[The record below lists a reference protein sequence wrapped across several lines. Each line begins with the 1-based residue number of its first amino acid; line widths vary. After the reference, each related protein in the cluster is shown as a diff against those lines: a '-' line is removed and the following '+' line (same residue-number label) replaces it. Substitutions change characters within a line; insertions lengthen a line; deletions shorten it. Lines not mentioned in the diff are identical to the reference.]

1 MREVKKD
8 KKRDFIGEKKKEAL
22 AAKKA
27 KEADRMEA
35 DARAYEEYAAKS
47 RAKAEKLRQ
56 ELAKQKR

>member
-27 KEADRMEA
+27 KEA
-35 DARAYEEYAAKS
+35 
-47 RAKAEKLRQ
+47 
-56 ELAKQKR
+56 ELAKLSPAKKRKVCFTFNSEI